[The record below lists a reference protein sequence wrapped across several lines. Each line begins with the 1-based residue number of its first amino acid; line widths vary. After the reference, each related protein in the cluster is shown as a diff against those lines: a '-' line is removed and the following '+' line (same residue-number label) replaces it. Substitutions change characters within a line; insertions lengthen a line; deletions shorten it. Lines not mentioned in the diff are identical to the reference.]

1 MSAVAEAPAKATGT
15 RPVKPRSRLG
25 DRLLFGYTWAVI
37 LWLCLPIAVMIL
49 FGFNQV
55 RGRYNNRWHGFTL
68 YWYQH
73 VFDLSDLTSALK
85 TSLIIAVIA
94 TVVAT
99 LLGTLIG
106 LALGR
111 YRFKGQGATNLVQFA
126 AISTP
131 EIVMGMSLVT
141 FFVQLNIPLGW
152 VTIIIAHVMFSLSF
166 VAVTVRSR
174 VLTLD
179 RSIEEA
185 AKDLGAGALTTFRL
199 VTLPM
204 IMPGVISGALL
215 AFAISIDDFIVTNF
229 TAGNVTTF
237 PLWIWSAQKN
247 GLPPQVNV
255 MGTFIFAGGILFA
268 LVSAIAAR
276 RRKV

>member
-1 MSAVAEAPAKATGT
+1 MSAVAEAPAKIRA
-15 RPVKPRSRLG
+15 PKPAKPRTRLG
-25 DRLLFGYTWAVI
+25 DRLLFAYTWAVI
-37 LWLCLPIAVMIL
+37 LWLSLPIGVMIL

-55 RGRYNNRWHGFTL
+55 HGRYNNRWHGFTL
-68 YWYQH
+68 HWYQH
-73 VFDLSDLTSALK
+73 VFDLSDLTNALK

-94 TVVAT
+94 TVIAT
-99 LLGTLIG
+99 VLGTLIG

-111 YRFKGQGATNLVQFA
+111 YKFKGQGTTNLVQFA

-204 IMPGVISGALL
+204 IMPGVVSGALL

-229 TAGNVTTF
+229 TAGDVSTF

-255 MGTFIFAGGILFA
+255 MGTFIFLGGILFA
-268 LVSAIAAR
+268 LVSAITS
-276 RRKV
+276 RKRDA